1 MLSHLQRRSFSI
13 FFVVVT
19 HLSSLFVAL
28 HWVKLSLNR
37 DDISDQ

>member
-19 HLSSLFVAL
+19 HLLSLFVAL

>member
-19 HLSSLFVAL
+19 HLSSLFVAW
-28 HWVKLSLNR
+28 HWVRLSLNR
-37 DDISDQ
+37 DGISDQ

>member
-1 MLSHLQRRSFSI
+1 MLSHLQRSFSI
-13 FFVVVT
+13 FFVVVI
-19 HLSSLFVAL
+19 HPSSLFVSS